1 MISMPRGIF
10 KRKKTEPKPPI
21 PIILKKFT
29 MGELKKYALSEALQ
43 TVKYCR
49 PGITLGEIMQMDME
63 DRMGGKLTKEGKEIV
78 ETFRK
83 VANEFCKRHGCEP
96 LF

>member
-10 KRKKTEPKPPI
+10 KRKKTELKPPI
-21 PIILKKFT
+21 PIVLKKFT
-29 MGELKKYALSEALQ
+29 MKELKKYAMSEALQ
-43 TVKYCR
+43 TVKHCR
-49 PGITLGEIMQMDME
+49 PGITIGEIMQMDME
-63 DRMGGKLTKEGKEIV
+63 DRMGKRLTKEGKEVV
-78 ETFRK
+78 EIFRK